1 MKLARKKTILSKIE
15 ATYGVDPTPAGANAI
30 HAIDA
35 ELSFYEGERVDLPVP
50 GGNLGSRKSINT
62 GPFRVLTFD
71 VPFAASG
78 AAGTAPAYGPLLRAC
93 GYAETINAGVSVVYA
108 PVSSSYESVA
118 HYFYL
123 DGDLHKMLG
132 SRGDVQAVLNKA
144 GLPVWRF
151 RFLGTYITPGA
162 ATPSSPDY
170 SAFVDPVA
178 VNKANTTM
186 SFDSH
191 SACMDSMSF
200 NSGNE
205 VIARNVPNCESILI
219 VDRLST
225 AELVIEAPTDV
236 TVKNY
241 FTLLESHAG
250 ISLSAMQ
257 VVHGTTAGNI
267 ITLDNP
273 KAQIVGL
280 GDTPIDKLTHY
291 NLSINLTPDAG
302 DDETSFTMT

>member
-15 ATYGVDPTPAGANAI
+15 SSYGVDPTPAGTNAV

-35 ELSFYEGERVDLPVP
+35 ELNFYEGERVDLPVA

-93 GYAETINAGVSVVYA
+93 GYSETISAGVSVAYQ
-108 PVSSSYESVA
+108 PVSASYESVA

-132 SRGDVQAVLNKA
+132 SRGDVQIALSKA

-151 RFLGTYITPGA
+151 RFLGTYVTPTA
-162 ATPSSPDY
+162 ATPTSPDY

-186 SFDSH
+186 AFDSH
-191 SACMDSMSF
+191 AACMESLNF

-225 AELVIEAPTDV
+225 AEMVIEAPELAT
-236 TVKNY
+236 KNY
-241 FTLLESHAG
+241 FTDLESHAG
-250 ISLSAMQ
+250 ITLVDMQ

-267 ITLDNP
+267 ITIDHP
-273 KAQIVGL
+273 KAQVVGL
-280 GDTPIDKLTHY
+280 SDTPVDKITHY
-291 NLSINLTPDAG
+291 SLNLSLTPNSG
-302 DDETSFTMT
+302 DDETVFTFT